1 MTFSGSRALYEEVT
15 SAALT
20 RVLAWQLK
28 EEMQRLGISKVEMA
42 ERMGTSRSQLDR
54 LLESANSGV
63 SIDTVFRAAKAL
75 NRESIFSSFSPVF
88 SPPLSFEEA
97 S

>member
-1 MTFSGSRALYEEVT
+1 MSESEALHQGGAFDDFLQEQGIYEEVT
-15 SAALT
+15 SAALI

-28 EEMQRLGISKVEMA
+28 EEMKRLGLTKVEMA

-63 SIDTVFRAAKAL
+63 SIDTLFRAAKAL
-75 NRESIFSSFSPVF
+75 NRDLHIQLV
-88 SPPLSFEEA
+88 
-97 S
+97 

>member
-1 MTFSGSRALYEEVT
+1 M
-15 SAALT
+15 
-20 RVLAWQLK
+20 LAWQLK

-54 LLESANSGV
+54 LLESANAGV

-75 NRESIFSSFSPVF
+75 NRELQIQLV
-88 SPPLSFEEA
+88 
-97 S
+97 

>member
-1 MTFSGSRALYEEVT
+1 MSRHEGSSFDDFLREQELYEEVT

-28 EEMQRLGISKVEMA
+28 EEMQRLGITKVEMA

-54 LLESANSGV
+54 LLESANSGI
-63 SIDTVFRAAKAL
+63 SIDTLFRAAKAL
-75 NRESIFSSFSPVF
+75 DRRLQIQ
-88 SPPLSFEEA
+88 LI
-97 S
+97 

>member
-1 MTFSGSRALYEEVT
+1 MHRGSDFGDFLKEQDLYEDVT
-15 SAALT
+15 GAALT

-63 SIDTVFRAAKAL
+63 SIDTIFRAAKAL
-75 NRESIFSSFSPVF
+75 NRELEIRLV
-88 SPPLSFEEA
+88 
-97 S
+97 

>member
-1 MTFSGSRALYEEVT
+1 MSRHEGSSFDDFLREQGLYEEVT

-63 SIDTVFRAAKAL
+63 SIDTLFRAAKAL
-75 NRESIFSSFSPVF
+75 DRRLQIQ
-88 SPPLSFEEA
+88 LI
-97 S
+97 

>member
-1 MTFSGSRALYEEVT
+1 MIESNALLQGSSFDDFLQEQGIYEEVT

-28 EEMQRLGISKVEMA
+28 EEMQRLGLTKVEMA

-54 LLESANSGV
+54 LLESANTGV
-63 SIDTVFRAAKAL
+63 SIDTLFRAAKAL
-75 NRESIFSSFSPVF
+75 NRDLHIQLV
-88 SPPLSFEEA
+88 
-97 S
+97 

>member
-1 MTFSGSRALYEEVT
+1 MTATESIHQGSSFDDFLKEQEIFEEVT

-28 EEMQRLGISKVEMA
+28 EEMLRLGLTKVEMA

-63 SIDTVFRAAKAL
+63 SIDTLFRAARAL
-75 NRESIFSSFSPVF
+75 NRELQIQLV
-88 SPPLSFEEA
+88 
-97 S
+97 

>member
-1 MTFSGSRALYEEVT
+1 MTDINSTHLGSSFDDFLREQEIYEEVT

-63 SIDTVFRAAKAL
+63 SIDTLFRAAQAL
-75 NRESIFSSFSPVF
+75 NRELQIRLV
-88 SPPLSFEEA
+88 
-97 S
+97 

>member
-1 MTFSGSRALYEEVT
+1 MTDTNATHLGSSFDDFLREQELYEEVT
-15 SAALT
+15 SVALT

-54 LLESANSGV
+54 LLESASSGV
-63 SIDTVFRAAKAL
+63 SIDTLFRAAKAL
-75 NRESIFSSFSPVF
+75 NRELQIRLV
-88 SPPLSFEEA
+88 
-97 S
+97 

>member
-1 MTFSGSRALYEEVT
+1 MTDSMSRHEGSSFDDFLREQELYEEVT

-28 EEMQRLGISKVEMA
+28 EEMQRLGITKVEMA

-54 LLESANSGV
+54 LLESANSGI
-63 SIDTVFRAAKAL
+63 SIDTLFRAAKAL
-75 NRESIFSSFSPVF
+75 DRRLQIQ
-88 SPPLSFEEA
+88 LI
-97 S
+97 

>member
-1 MTFSGSRALYEEVT
+1 MTETPSRNEGSSFDNFLREQGLYEEVT

-54 LLESANSGV
+54 LLEAANSGV
-63 SIDTVFRAAKAL
+63 SIDTLFRAAKAL
-75 NRESIFSSFSPVF
+75 NRELQIQ
-88 SPPLSFEEA
+88 LI
-97 S
+97 

>member
-1 MTFSGSRALYEEVT
+1 MTDTNSTHLGSSFDDFLREQEIYEEVT

-63 SIDTVFRAAKAL
+63 SIDTLFRAAQAL
-75 NRESIFSSFSPVF
+75 NRELQIRLV
-88 SPPLSFEEA
+88 
-97 S
+97 

>member
-1 MTFSGSRALYEEVT
+1 MTDTHSTHLGSSFDDFLREQELYEEVT
-15 SAALT
+15 SVALT

-54 LLESANSGV
+54 LLESASSGV
-63 SIDTVFRAAKAL
+63 SIDTLFRAAKAL
-75 NRESIFSSFSPVF
+75 NRELQIRLV
-88 SPPLSFEEA
+88 
-97 S
+97 